1 MSKNVLW
8 EWNCTLSIDQ
18 EKLSTQSSTEATLVG
33 TSEYVPFN
41 FWMVMLMGAKGYAV
55 KEKSYS
61 RIIKA

>member
-1 MSKNVLW
+1 MVVELH
-8 EWNCTLSIDQ
+8 IVDQ
-18 EKLSTQSSTEATLVG
+18 AIKIEQKEFNRSRALVG
-33 TSEYVPFN
+33 TSKHVPFN